1 MATLYLE
8 LADDFSLEFR
18 RGNDT
23 SPQEWFSLCVWW
35 GNAEAMSSS
44 QFRVSIFDFLQKKS
58 WLSAN
63 WVNKGNELKYPAEL
77 TSRLRQ
83 IGGTIDAFEN
93 LSANVLQA
101 NGYIEVEA
109 LLKRPLKPRQRSNIL
124 RLLQMA
130 NGANFSVPGSGK
142 TAMELVLFRE
152 LIQRGLLERI
162 LVIAPRSAWTSWQTE
177 GSILFDD
184 LPAIEIFDGNLEY
197 GVGGLV
203 TNFEQ
208 LESPQR
214 LKVLKTFVNSGKTLV
229 VVDEA
234 HRVKGGPPSVR
245 WKAVSSLV
253 EGATRVDILTGT
265 PMPQGLG
272 DLRSLFGLTWPSLP
286 KSYLNDLKLRSL
298 VRDTVFVRT
307 TKKELELPPVFSKTV
322 VQPMDAIQESIYS
335 ALARRYNGLFRAQ
348 FATQDI
354 LSKRG
359 KAVMS
364 LIACATNPAL
374 LTRNSS
380 FSESFDFEWPPR
392 ELGQDDELQD
402 ILRRYPLHE
411 IPWKFTWVSKYVRQM
426 ATERK
431 KVLVWTN
438 FVGNIEAL
446 KKILEPFNPA
456 VVYGAISQIERE
468 AEIQRFR
475 SNEDCHVLI
484 TNPQTLGEGI
494 SLHDVC
500 HDAVYV
506 DRSYNAGQ
514 YLQSIDRIHRLGL
527 GPDVVTNVY
536 FLKSQSSIDL
546 RIEARL
552 AQKIRSMADFLD
564 DPSLAESS
572 IPYPIDEESAEL
584 LLAIETIDLDDIFE
598 HLSGRL

>member
-1 MATLYLE
+1 MAILYLS
-8 LADDFSLEFR
+8 LTDDFSIEFR
-18 RGNDT
+18 RGSGT
-23 SPQEWFSLCVWW
+23 SPQEWFSICVWW
-35 GNAEAMSSS
+35 GNAEAMSKAE
-44 QFRVSIFDFLQKKS
+44 FRVSIFDFLQKKS
-58 WLSAN
+58 WLSNN
-63 WVNKGNELKYPAEL
+63 WLNKGNELEYPPEL
-77 TSRLRQ
+77 TLRLQQ

-93 LSANVLQA
+93 LSANILPASGQ
-101 NGYIEVEA
+101 IEVETI
-109 LLKRPLKPRQRSNIL
+109 LKRSLKPRQRANVL
-124 RLLQMA
+124 RLLQMK

-152 LIQRGLLERI
+152 LIQKGVLERV

-177 GSILFDD
+177 GPILFDD
-184 LPAIEIFDGNLEY
+184 LPRIDIFDGNLEL
-197 GVGGLV
+197 GVDGLV

-208 LESPQR
+208 LENPRR
-214 LKVLKTFVNSGKTLV
+214 LKVLKTFVNSRKTLV

-245 WKAVSSLV
+245 WKAVSALV

-265 PMPQGLG
+265 PMPQGFG
-272 DLRSLFGLTWPSLP
+272 DLRNLFGLTWPSLP
-286 KSYLNDLKLRSL
+286 KTYLSDLKLRSL

-307 TKKELELPPVFSKTV
+307 TKKELDLPPILSKTV
-322 VQPMDAIQESIYS
+322 IKPMDDIQESIYS
-335 ALARRYNGLFRAQ
+335 ALARKYNGLFRAQ
-348 FATQDI
+348 IATQDI
-354 LSKRG
+354 LAKRG

-374 LTRNSS
+374 LTRNSL

-411 IPWKFTWVSKYVRQM
+411 IPWKFTWVSKYVSQM

-446 KKILEPFNPA
+446 KKVLEPLNPA
-456 VVYGAISQIERE
+456 VIYGATPHIERE
-468 AEIQRFR
+468 EEIQRFKM
-475 SNEDCHVLI
+475 SEDCHVLI
-484 TNPQTLGEGI
+484 SNPQTLGEGI

-500 HDAVYV
+500 HNAVYV

-527 GPDVVTNVY
+527 DQDVVTNVY
-536 FLKSQSSIDL
+536 FLKSKSSIDL

-584 LLAIETIDLDDIFE
+584 LLAIENVELDDIFE